1 MDYTFVVN
9 GDPNSRKRKAPQSAC
24 EHCKKRKKRCTH
36 GLETENQ
43 TEARHITTISSGT
56 PKPETPSVVLERS
69 SNSGDQRHHNTQ
81 PFDPPSAS
89 RFIGDLNPEARLV
102 AEDDPGSG
110 GRDRHGVGTWVGE
123 PRRHNLDIQR
133 HQNHQSP
140 FAGARTPGSNA
151 VIQPEETVPPS
162 PMMVKQDKDSLI
174 NIYFERINP
183 LLSIVDEAD
192 RNEATRKSKSVMY
205 AMCLVASRDAA
216 AQPYLRFTESPE
228 LLSARTFASRTY
240 KWLRWA
246 LSIGWEEDKV
256 SLIRTLALMS
266 LYSEGSDGAE
276 DASMNLAQAIQH
288 GQTIGLHLGRSS
300 GHGGSQT
307 RLFWSLWCLSNF
319 NAALNGRP
327 RLIFDLDI
335 GLKLEEAY
343 DLCGPAMK
351 VLLNITQLLSR
362 VINLYQPTA
371 ALDVLGI
378 EEDFESF
385 ETILSR
391 CNAWNIDTNIM
402 TSLEIYYYGIAIIS
416 HRARGTS
423 QPSTPTPSS
432 LRQELSALHIT
443 TILHHVSP
451 QSFVPL
457 PLVSY
462 SISLAMSSFY
472 SQLRRARSPIK
483 RAASREHL
491 ENCVQALEQLAEWSQ
506 PAKNMARLGRK
517 ALRQTAQVAAI
528 STSPELRR
536 APRNGSGVGDNIAQ
550 WRPVYTPNYESDQL
564 AGAQRN
570 SIPTPQ
576 TQPDGGLSG
585 FDIAYDELMDM
596 DAVFGDFLNMNLP
609 DFGLPLQ

>member
-1 MDYTFVVN
+1 M
-9 GDPNSRKRKAPQSAC
+9 
-24 EHCKKRKKRCTH
+24 
-36 GLETENQ
+36 
-43 TEARHITTISSGT
+43 
-56 PKPETPSVVLERS
+56 LERS

-123 PRRHNLDIQR
+123 PRRHNLDIQH

-162 PMMVKQDKDSLI
+162 PMMDKQDKDSLI

-192 RNEATRKSKSVMY
+192 RSEATRKYKSVMY

-228 LLSARTFASRTY
+228 LLSAKSFASRVY
-240 KWLRWA
+240 KWLRFV
-246 LSIGWEEDKV
+246 LSIGLEGDKV

-300 GHGGSQT
+300 GYGGSQT

-351 VLLNITQLLSR
+351 VLLTITQLLSR

-385 ETILSR
+385 EAILSR

-402 TSLEIYYYGIAIIS
+402 SKQNAICKQY
-416 HRARGTS
+416 HK
-423 QPSTPTPSS
+423 P
-432 LRQELSALHIT
+432 
-443 TILHHVSP
+443 
-451 QSFVPL
+451 
-457 PLVSY
+457 
-462 SISLAMSSFY
+462 
-472 SQLRRARSPIK
+472 
-483 RAASREHL
+483 
-491 ENCVQALEQLAEWSQ
+491 
-506 PAKNMARLGRK
+506 
-517 ALRQTAQVAAI
+517 
-528 STSPELRR
+528 
-536 APRNGSGVGDNIAQ
+536 
-550 WRPVYTPNYESDQL
+550 
-564 AGAQRN
+564 
-570 SIPTPQ
+570 
-576 TQPDGGLSG
+576 
-585 FDIAYDELMDM
+585 
-596 DAVFGDFLNMNLP
+596 
-609 DFGLPLQ
+609 